1 MYWLGD
7 ALADNENGVVVRFIY
22 DELKTTMSCYRYDGT
37 ELMLPKE
44 WKEWTTAVEIERDIW
59 VVGGFLQ
66 FVDSNNGAY
75 YYDIDTA
82 ELVCAFEFT

>member
-1 MYWLGD
+1 M
-7 ALADNENGVVVRFIY
+7 AENENGVVVRFTY
-22 DELKTTMSCYRYDGT
+22 DELETTVSCYRHDGT
-37 ELMLPKE
+37 ELMIPKE
-44 WKEWTTAVEIERDIW
+44 WKEWITTDEIERDIW

-66 FVDSNNGAY
+66 LVDSNGAY